1 MLRRSRRPALVLAS
15 ALALAVLSACGD
27 EVVTASGG
35 GDTEEGFDAFSISGD
50 IGSPPK
56 IDWKAQM
63 EAGDVESKT
72 IIEGDGP
79 ELATGDQVIVNF
91 TVGNGFTQ
99 EQTFSTY
106 DEKPS
111 GQPVT
116 IDDSLGELFGAALEG
131 QTVGSRVAVVAS
143 AEEAF
148 GETGNPQ
155 LGIGNKDPVLMVF
168 DLSSA
173 VLDKPAGTQ
182 SKAPAWAPKIVFEK
196 GEPTAFEFSGT
207 PAPTNELQTAALIE
221 GEGPEVT
228 KGQNVVVN
236 YLGQV
241 YGADKPFDESYSKKP
256 YTTGIGIGAVVK
268 GWDEGL
274 VGQAVGSRVLLA
286 IPPRLGYGDE
296 GNQGAGIGGDD
307 TLYFVVDILGAG

>member
-63 EAGDVESKT
+63 EAGEVESKA
-72 IIEGDGP
+72 IIEGEGP
-79 ELATGDQVIVNF
+79 KLATGDQVIVNF

>member
-1 MLRRSRRPALVLAS
+1 MLRRFRRPALVLAS
-15 ALALAVLSACGD
+15 ALALAVLSACGN

-35 GDTEEGFDAFSISGD
+35 DDTEEGFDAFSLSGE

-63 EAGDVESKT
+63 EADEVESKT

-79 ELATGDQVIVNF
+79 ELATGDQVIINF

-99 EQTFSTY
+99 KQTFSTY

-111 GQPVT
+111 GQSVT
-116 IDDSLGELFGAALEG
+116 VDDSLGELFGAAING

-143 AEEAF
+143 AEKAF

-155 LGIGNKDPVLMVF
+155 LGIGNQDPVLMVF

-173 VLDKPAGTQ
+173 VLDKPTGTQ
-182 SKAPAWAPKIVFEK
+182 VKAPAWAPKIVFEK
-196 GEPTAFEFSGT
+196 GEPTEFDFSRT
-207 PAPTNELQTAALIE
+207 PEPTDALQTAVLIE
-221 GEGPEVT
+221 GEGPAVT

-241 YGADKPFDESYSKKP
+241 YGADKPFDESYSKEP
-256 YTTGIGIGAVVK
+256 YPTGIGIGAVVK
-268 GWDEGL
+268 GWDQGL
-274 VGQAVGSRVLLA
+274 VGQTVGSRVILA
-286 IPPRLGYGDE
+286 IPPKLGYGEE
-296 GNQGAGIGGDD
+296 GNEGAGIGASD